1 MCTSV
6 RDTGRSREPE
16 AGRRTRAGHLR
27 HAMMVALAVL
37 AIVLSVAPVAAD
49 TLDDLLFD
57 LQLVPLEGQA
67 PPEFTL
73 AGLDGKAVSLAQ
85 LKGRVV
91 FLYFWATW

>member
-1 MCTSV
+1 
-6 RDTGRSREPE
+6 
-16 AGRRTRAGHLR
+16 
-27 HAMMVALAVL
+27 MMVALAVL
-37 AIVLSVAPVAAD
+37 AIVLAVAPVTAD

-67 PPEFTL
+67 PPEYTL

>member
-6 RDTGRSREPE
+6 RDAERSREPE

-37 AIVLSVAPVAAD
+37 AIVLAVAPVTAD

-67 PPEFTL
+67 PPEYTL

>member
-6 RDTGRSREPE
+6 RDAERSREPE

-37 AIVLSVAPVAAD
+37 AIVLAVAPVTAD

>member
-1 MCTSV
+1 
-6 RDTGRSREPE
+6 
-16 AGRRTRAGHLR
+16 
-27 HAMMVALAVL
+27 MMVALAVL
-37 AIVLSVAPVAAD
+37 AIVLAVAPVTAD